1 MPNTNQHK
9 ELNSNRENSLRK
21 PIRKAPG
28 TRMGTLEDWR
38 GESNNSG
45 KTFGRHGQSV
55 RDGR

>member
-1 MPNTNQHK
+1 MPTKENANQQN
-9 ELNSNRENSLRK
+9 EVNSNRRK

-38 GESNNSG
+38 SASNNSG
-45 KTFGRHGQSV
+45 KAFGRHGQSV